1 MARGWLG
8 RLFTDESG
16 KGLWELIV
24 GILVIVVGVYL
35 AFWVLG
41 MVLRIAV
48 MVVVVVVVI
57 ALFTRLVSAAKK
69 AGGG

>member
-1 MARGWLG
+1 MERK
-8 RLFTDESG
+8 RLWQFLADEAG

-41 MVLRIAV
+41 VVLRIAV

-57 ALFTRLVSAAKK
+57 YLFTRLVSAAKK
-69 AGGG
+69 AGG

>member
-1 MARGWLG
+1 MERGQL
-8 RLFTDESG
+8 RRFLTDEAG

-41 MVLRIAV
+41 IVLRIAV

-57 ALFTRLVSAAKK
+57 YLFTRLVAAVKK
-69 AGGG
+69 TGGG

>member
-1 MARGWLG
+1 MERGRLG
-8 RLFTDESG
+8 RFLAGESG

-41 MVLRIAV
+41 MVLRITV
-48 MVVVVVVVI
+48 MVVVVIVVI
-57 ALFTRLVSAAKK
+57 ALFARLVAAAKK